1 MQETLFFTDRISAR
15 KGRAV
20 QQQHFE
26 RCDSCGGTIHQ
37 QGQQQD
43 RKGRCSERPSYHPRG
58 GESDA
63 PPNPRILLLSS
74 GLNLSGP
81 VCGKKFTL
89 LTTSRLSRFTTR
101 YVFLLR
107 S

>member
-63 PPNPRILLLSS
+63 PPNPPLPQFERS
-74 GLNLSGP
+74 

-89 LTTSRLSRFTTR
+89 LRQGCRG
-101 YVFLLR
+101 LLPGTCFFYAAR
-107 S
+107 SDSS